1 MLEYA
6 TLLTEAPASIREAHV
21 EAMRAEGLSDEDI
34 LSVNLVVSYYN
45 FVNRIAVG
53 LGVDFA
59 PEEVSGY
66 EY

>member
-6 TLLTEAPASIREAHV
+6 ALLTRDPSSVREEHV
-21 EAMRAEGLSDEDI
+21 QAMRAEGLSDEDV
-34 LSVNLVVSYYN
+34 LAVNLVVSYYN
-45 FVNRIAVG
+45 FVNRIAEG
-53 LGVDFA
+53 LGADFA